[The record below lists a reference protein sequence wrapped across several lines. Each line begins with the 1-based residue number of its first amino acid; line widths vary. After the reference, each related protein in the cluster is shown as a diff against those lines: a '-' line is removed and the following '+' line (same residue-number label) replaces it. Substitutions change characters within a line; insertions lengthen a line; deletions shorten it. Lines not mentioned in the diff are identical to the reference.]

1 MIDKVGFAHFQC
13 WRQRLFGIG
22 VFEMIILSVV
32 GLLVIGVPILV
43 IGIVIALN
51 ANKPKQQ

>member
-1 MIDKVGFAHFQC
+1 M
-13 WRQRLFGIG
+13 FGIG